1 MRRSVIAAVL
11 AAGGLAGKVVLLASA
26 AGASVQARTPAQA
39 QTPAQ
44 TPAQARTRAPYP
56 DPAAL
61 DAWRAERVA
70 RLTAED
76 GWLALVG
83 LLWLEPGDNAFG
95 RGAGNALALDHPAL
109 PTRAGTFRVR
119 DGRVTFRAAPGAD
132 VRLAGAPV
140 RTAELAS
147 DRDGPPTVLE
157 RGPLRFFVIERAGR
171 LAVRVR
177 DRDSPRRRE
186 FAGLEHFPATG
197 DWIVQA
203 RFEPHVP
210 ARRIPI
216 VNVLGYEDEM
226 TSPGALVFEKDGREW
241 RLDAILERP
250 DARELFVM
258 FADATSGRETYG
270 AGRFLYTALPHDGR
284 VTLDFNRAYGP
295 PCAFNLFATCPLPPE
310 QNRLALRVDA
320 GELKYA
326 GEHQRFPRGPTG
338 L

>member
-1 MRRSVIAAVL
+1 MRRNVIAAVL
-11 AAGGLAGKVVLLASA
+11 AAAGLAGKIALLALA
-26 AGASVQARTPAQA
+26 TGADARAQA
-39 QTPAQ
+39 
-44 TPAQARTRAPYP
+44 RAPYP
-56 DPAAL
+56 EPVAL
-61 DAWRAERVA
+61 EAWRAERVA

-83 LLWLEPGDNAFG
+83 LLWLAPGDNTFG
-95 RGAGNALALDHPAL
+95 RGAGNSLVLDHPAL
-109 PTRAGTFRVR
+109 PARAGTFRV
-119 DGRVTFRAAPGAD
+119 DGERVTFGAERGVD
-132 VRLAGAPV
+132 VRVAGAPV
-140 RTAELAS
+140 RTVDLAS
-147 DRDGPPTVLE
+147 DRGGPPTVLE
-157 RGPLRFFVIERAGR
+157 RGPLQFFVIERAGR

-197 DWIVQA
+197 DWVVDA
-203 RFEPHVP
+203 RFEPYAP
-210 ARRIPI
+210 ARTIPI

-258 FADATSGRETYG
+258 FADATTGRETYG
-270 AGRFLYTALPHDGR
+270 AGRFLYAALPRDGR
-284 VTLDFNRAYGP
+284 VALDFNRAHSP

-310 QNRLALRVDA
+310 QNRLALRIDA

-326 GEHQRFPRGPTG
+326 GAH
-338 L
+338 